1 MITKLKFHLTLA
13 VLIMFWVVNTIFG
26 IPVQDTAQAF
36 DIKKVGVYNRNI
48 FLSNKYKLNNIYIK
62 YINIKLYNNKIEEKI
77 SKAKLNS
84 NALSFLEK
92 VEIIMYSIKQVESH
106 GRYNAKSKW
115 SSACGAY
122 QYMPLTWN
130 SYKGF
135 KTACLAPEWIQDSRM
150 RGEVNFLWNK
160 YHNWHKVIAGHYM
173 PSYASDTSLWNKH
186 YFKGQP
192 TVRQYVNNVEQTM
205 NTLVSSLGTT

>member
-106 GRYNAKSKW
+106 GRYKAKSKW
-115 SSACGAY
+115 SQACGAY
-122 QYMPLTWN
+122 QYMPITWN
-130 SYKGF
+130 NYKGF
-135 KTACLAPEWIQDSRM
+135 KTA
-150 RGEVNFLWNK
+150 K
-160 YHNWHKVIAGHYM
+160 
-173 PSYASDTSLWNKH
+173 
-186 YFKGQP
+186 
-192 TVRQYVNNVEQTM
+192 
-205 NTLVSSLGTT
+205 